1 MKQISQ
7 HIATLFI
14 LLNIIIFPVSAIEN
28 YNPFSNNTI
37 NHDTDKDGMWD
48 EEEEL
53 FGTDPNDAD
62 DNYESLRARNQISTS
77 CFDITPIFNGILSES
92 EKEKL
97 IRQLESYSVQD
108 INTLADYNQQKIDA
122 LLESASISAEQIE
135 YGGEGLTTLIK
146 NAEEIDF
153 VQNGVS
159 GVFIITGKY
168 GRTSFS
174 PLIASCTGTIIGILY
189 GSGMGVKD
197 DASFTYSLIKGIW
210 HYATHIREIS
220 NVWGA
225 VVNFVKSINW
235 GTIDSMFRSVSLD
248 IVKRGKDVIDFFD
261 LKPTSAEYA
270 SYQMGFY
277 GGYIAGYIA
286 EQVAFL
292 KGIGEAFKSLK
303 VGAKLGHTVSRATE
317 ILARITNKFG
327 GHVADSLRGLRIW
340 QKAVK
345 WGDDVID
352 GLAFWVKKG
361 GVDDIAKYSDDVV
374 ELTSRQLNDFRTSY
388 LSKIRASSAI
398 GADVLDNSLKTADD
412 YVYLA
417 KASDNIFDG
426 ANVNE
431 KLKNMIKLSDNL
443 PDEIIKTQ
451 RVTFLKAAGKVQLG
465 LENNPK
471 LLNEFQKKI
480 NKMITESD
488 HAFGPRGE
496 ILSLARENFD
506 DILAIDKQI
515 IDNGI
520 TKGAPDILMKNGDII
535 EVKYK
540 PWDQFNIDIDGNGD
554 ILGQIERASM
564 LQTNYIKGSSNN
576 IIVRKVVDGAVDSV
590 EDARNLVPDST
601 IDIINSNRKK
611 TGRKNIHLEIIGAEG
626 KKWEVI

>member
-352 GLAFWVKKG
+352 GMAYLIKRTTKG
-361 GVDDIAKYSDDVV
+361 
-374 ELTSRQLNDFRTSY
+374 
-388 LSKIRASSAI
+388 
-398 GADVLDNSLKTADD
+398 TADD
-412 YVYLA
+412 ILEKMMKESGESVTKRSFKVVSNNLDELNKLNVDEFGKFVNDLDAWSGTLKVAELEEPLTVWRVYGGGTPLEGGWLTEINPSDWPIAKRKQLLA
-417 KASDNIFDG
+417 LPPENSAMYATEIELPKGIKIIFGDV
-426 ANVNE
+426 A
-431 KLKNMIKLSDNL
+431 
-443 PDEIIKTQ
+443 
-451 RVTFLKAAGKVQLG
+451 
-465 LENNPK
+465 
-471 LLNEFQKKI
+471 
-480 NKMITESD
+480 
-488 HAFGPRGE
+488 PRYGQPGGG
-496 ILSLARENFD
+496 
-506 DILAIDKQI
+506 KQI
-515 IDNGI
+515 R
-520 TKGAPDILMKNGDII
+520 LLS
-535 EVKYK
+535 
-540 PWDQFNIDIDGNGD
+540 NINFGG
-554 ILGQIERASM
+554 
-564 LQTNYIKGSSNN
+564 
-576 IIVRKVVDGAVDSV
+576 
-590 EDARNLVPDST
+590 
-601 IDIINSNRKK
+601 
-611 TGRKNIHLEIIGAEG
+611 
-626 KKWEVI
+626 